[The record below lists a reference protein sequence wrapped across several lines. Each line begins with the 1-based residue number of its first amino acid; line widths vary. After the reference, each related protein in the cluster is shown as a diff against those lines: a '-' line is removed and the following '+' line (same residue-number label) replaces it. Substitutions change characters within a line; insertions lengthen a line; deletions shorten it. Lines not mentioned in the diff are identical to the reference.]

1 MADEIESMKDVDV
14 YIQESMKRYLNNENF
29 AGWFSEYNAVS
40 IVYYLSGKGV
50 QEATLAKAV
59 LLSKEKCEQFKTI
72 TAEYSS
78 TLYQQRS
85 STREL
90 DRYEQN
96 NYDNYVTWYG
106 QQKADERKNELTVK
120 KDNAVKKYN
129 DAKKIYDDELR
140 LIAAGAAKRF
150 EDYTQLRGEVFA
162 ASNDDPVV
170 LLNKVLT
177 DLNRSYP
184 EYSYAASSMNDQI
197 TNLYGNYN
205 TDLKYLDSIHEL
217 VNDIS
222 DNVVR
227 NVEKKVHVKKR
238 QQEIHEYYHKQYDQ
252 QIFLVK
258 ILIFFAMFAIVG
270 SILLHYNVISVN
282 IFAGYLGFIFSIA
295 FVVFFY
301 YLWDFY
307 IRDTT
312 IFDEYE
318 FGNYSPPSNGKV
330 LQFKDNIIY
339 C

>member
-1 MADEIESMKDVDV
+1 MAAQIESMKDADV
-14 YIQESMKRYLNNENF
+14 YVQESMERYLNKEDF

-40 IVYYLSGKGV
+40 ILTYLSGKGN
-50 QEATLAKAV
+50 QEASDAKKA
-59 LLSKEKCEQFKTI
+59 LLSEERCVKFKTMSS
-72 TAEYSS
+72 EYTS

-90 DRYEQN
+90 EQYEQN
-96 NYDNYVTWYG
+96 RYGDYVTWYG
-106 QQKADERKNELTVK
+106 QAKADERKNELT
-120 KDNAVKKYN
+120 
-129 DAKKIYDDELR
+129 AKKNNAMERYNAAKKAYDDELKSIASGASNR
-140 LIAAGAAKRF
+140 LIN
-150 EDYTQLRGEVFA
+150 YIVLRGDTFV

-170 LLNKVLT
+170 LLNKVVT
-177 DLNRSYP
+177 DVNRAYP
-184 EYSYAASSMNDQI
+184 EYAYAASDMNEQI
-197 TNLYGNYN
+197 TNLYGNYK

-217 VNDIS
+217 VNDLS

-227 NVEKKVHVKKR
+227 NMEKKVNVKKR

-282 IFAGYLGFIFSIA
+282 VFAAYLGFIFSIA